1 MSFEEKLWETAE
13 QLRGKVEVSSNSRKN
28 ELDQETR
35 NPKSDNYCKSEKD
48 RLYLLNLKDQYTSK
62 GVFYLKEG
70 NRWKNLTN
78 IVASEP
84 NLAIKI
90 DDMLID
96 IEKENPPLENV
107 LPKIFSSSNNELIEL
122 FDSVKIEKDK
132 EIAKDT
138 FGRIYEFF
146 KVFVC
151 RVKWV
156 VYLELTS
163 TFLKSTGYSEIS
175 SLQFGSNSLTLT
187 GSTIA
192 VKENKEYVLIYSL
205 TPEVT
210 PVIKQMLDSFQVI
223 K

>member
-1 MSFEEKLWETAE
+1 MFLKFISERYNF
-13 QLRGKVEVSSNSRKN
+13 RRN

-35 NPKSDNYCKSEKD
+35 NPKSENYCKSEKD

-70 NRWKNLTN
+70 DRWMDLTN

-107 LPKIFSSSNNELIEL
+107 LPKIFSSSNIPNDNLKELIEL
-122 FDSVKIEKDK
+122 FDSIKIEKGE

-138 FGRIYEFF
+138 FERIYEFF
-146 KVFVC
+146 KK
-151 RVKWV
+151 R
-156 VYLELTS
+156 
-163 TFLKSTGYSEIS
+163 TFKRR
-175 SLQFGSNSLTLT
+175 
-187 GSTIA
+187 
-192 VKENKEYVLIYSL
+192 
-205 TPEVT
+205 
-210 PVIKQMLDSFQVI
+210 
-223 K
+223 